1 MPVSDI
7 LLFEGIR
14 GRGGKSV
21 GKKCSR
27 RKRVF
32 SSKLGR
38 NVLRCAEFGGSSGL
52 GAMPIEFDQVKD
64 TLLTGG
70 LAIGG
75 AVVMNKA
82 VGYLAPY
89 ININPADPKHEK
101 WIAAL
106 EIIGGVGAGWAVGK
120 YGGKPE
126 IGAAIAIGP
135 VVVNGLKLVG
145 WIITPAESTPIAGA
159 YAYNQPAYQP
169 GLGVPISQ
177 EEFPPDW
184 ISEHPAMNQVAEQY
198 PAWAM

>member
-1 MPVSDI
+1 MS
-7 LLFEGIR
+7 GRHCIR
-14 GRGGKSV
+14 K
-21 GKKCSR
+21 
-27 RKRVF
+27 KRVF
-32 SSKLGR
+32 SSRLGR
-38 NVLRCAEFGGSSGL
+38 NVLRCAEFSGSGGL
-52 GAMPIEFDQVKD
+52 GAMPIQFDQIKD

-75 AVVMNKA
+75 AVVVNKA
-82 VGYLAPY
+82 VAYVAPY
-89 ININPADPKHEK
+89 INIDPADPKHEK
-101 WIAAL
+101 WVAAL
-106 EIIGGVGAGWAVGK
+106 EIITGVGAGWAVGK

-145 WIITPAESTPIAGA
+145 WIITPAPTEALAGAGA
-159 YAYNQPAYQP
+159 YPYQQPYRP

-184 ISEHPAMNQVAEQY
+184 ISEHPAVNQAAQQY